1 MPNTVQNAPIFGT
14 DFNDVNGDGNLDIYV
29 VQNFS
34 TPQFETPPF
43 RGGLSQLMLGDGNG
57 NFETIPASKSGLVV
71 RGDGRGL
78 VKTDL
83 NADGHP
89 DYVIS
94 INNGELLAFKRESD
108 AKPPNQLILKGY
120 PGNPLATGSRVI
132 FKSSRLNDSIRV
144 DEIYQGNGYLSQSSN
159 TIYFDPKYDSLT
171 IRWPDGKVTEH
182 ILEKGRR
189 VIKISQK

>member
-1 MPNTVQNAPIFGT
+1 M
-14 DFNDVNGDGNLDIYV
+14 YV
-29 VQNFS
+29 P

-108 AKPPNQLILKGY
+108 AKPPNQLILKVIQVTHWQLVSGLFL
-120 PGNPLATGSRVI
+120 NLLA
-132 FKSSRLNDSIRV
+132 
-144 DEIYQGNGYLSQSSN
+144 
-159 TIYFDPKYDSLT
+159 
-171 IRWPDGKVTEH
+171 
-182 ILEKGRR
+182 
-189 VIKISQK
+189 

>member
-1 MPNTVQNAPIFGT
+1 MCIR
-14 DFNDVNGDGNLDIYV
+14 D
-29 VQNFS
+29 S
-34 TPQFETPPF
+34 
-43 RGGLSQLMLGDGNG
+43 
-57 NFETIPASKSGLVV
+57 SKSGLVV

-83 NADGHP
+83 NGDGHP

-132 FKSSRLNDSIRV
+132 FKSSRLNDSFRV
-144 DEIYQGNGYLSQSSN
+144 DEIYQGSGYLSQSSN
-159 TIYFDPKYDSLT
+159 I
-171 IRWPDGKVTEH
+171 I
-182 ILEKGRR
+182 
-189 VIKISQK
+189 